1 MAPPSGQRHVCHCGR
16 GFLRKEHLRRH
27 QAIHS
32 SPSFTCHVCSRSFSR
47 SSSVVSRPKGR
58 RLKVRKPG
66 RYSDLLRRHLTLHD
80 GPAHSDSKR
89 VRACDACHASKIRC
103 DGGTRC
109 SLCTKRGID
118 CAFTRG
124 PGPNGTSDLQR
135 RSVSSLPSTSKSHS
149 PDTPTPSI
157 PTSDADGTVKTVT
170 SLSTSYTDIVG
181 PADQATQHLNPSIAT
196 AGLKLILNVIS
207 NPLSSETMSRNRL
220 QLPEEIEKWSSECL
234 RAYITNFHDRW
245 PILHIPTFEREVIS
259 IGLRSTAIM
268 IGSWVRNET
277 ADNSLVYD
285 IHSILVKNLL
295 ADLND
300 TLMKKGRLLYSLLV
314 TVFRQL
320 KVFNAEAVEHQ
331 IRIHFSGDFPPW
343 AFAMKEKWK
352 RLTTNLFKLDTY
364 ISLLTQQPPSV
375 QREEMSLGLTSTF
388 ALWNAYGL
396 DVFFRRWPSEP
407 LERSSYKICDLAL
420 GSQQPIS
427 PVMLV
432 EDIQIR
438 MMGVTNYVW
447 ILSKMRG
454 NPNPALCASA
464 DQKELIATR
473 LKRCKLQLDG
483 MAALWM
489 DPEQHKMHIEFL
501 LRAYMGSEEPFHNDW
516 EKYSRGRFFSYVFSA
531 TMMYHLL
538 SMHIYADAQSYMQ
551 NLPGITSSLA
561 PCGITLPNPPNTAE
575 IKEWAMSMDSR
586 IAVSH
591 AIVAY
596 RVYSGHVSPSELKAE
611 VVDPIAH
618 MTIAVGAGILW
629 TWIQNNGMTCTCDCM
644 NVPLVDGLDFGFVRL
659 ETGKSPEV
667 ESWIRTGGDVWLNG
681 VQVCKCNVGVWLS
694 PFAAILAHGAR
705 KWEIGNA
712 FAQKLWNQLGLQ
724 RSV

>member
-1 MAPPSGQRHVCHCGR
+1 MA
-16 GFLRKEHLRRH
+16 
-27 QAIHS
+27 
-32 SPSFTCHVCSRSFSR
+32 
-47 SSSVVSRPKGR
+47 
-58 RLKVRKPG
+58 
-66 RYSDLLRRHLTLHD
+66 LLTQTL
-80 GPAHSDSKR
+80 
-89 VRACDACHASKIRC
+89 
-103 DGGTRC
+103 
-109 SLCTKRGID
+109 
-118 CAFTRG
+118 
-124 PGPNGTSDLQR
+124 NG
-135 RSVSSLPSTSKSHS
+135 SVSSLPSTSKSHS
-149 PDTPTPSI
+149 PGTPTPSI
-157 PTSDADGTVKTVT
+157 PTSDADGTSKTVT
-170 SLSTSYTDIVG
+170 SLSTSYADVVG
-181 PADQATQHLNPSIAT
+181 PADPGAQHLDPSIAT

-234 RAYITNFHDRW
+234 RAYITHFHDRW

-285 IHSILVKNLL
+285 IHTILVKNLL
-295 ADLND
+295 ADLTESTVDAAGVWPIRTLQSGLLNVIFAFECGND
-300 TLMKKGRLLYSLLV
+300 KLMKKARLLYSLLV

-320 KVFNAEAVEHQ
+320 KVFSAEAVEHQ

-352 RLTTNLFKLDTY
+352 RLTTSLFKLDTY
-364 ISLLTQQPPSV
+364 ISLLTQQPPSI

-427 PVMLV
+427 PIMLV

-464 DQKELIATR
+464 DQKELISTR

-501 LRAYMGSEEPFHNDW
+501 LRAYMGSEEPFHDDW

-531 TMMYHLL
+531 TMMYHIL

-561 PCGITLPNPPNTAE
+561 PCGITLPNTPNTAE

-596 RVYSGHVSPSELKAE
+596 RVYSGHVSLSELKAE
-611 VVDPIAH
+611 IVDPIAH

-667 ESWIRTGGDVWLNG
+667 ENWIRNGGNIWLNG

-705 KWEIGNA
+705 KWEIGNT

>member
-1 MAPPSGQRHVCHCGR
+1 
-16 GFLRKEHLRRH
+16 
-27 QAIHS
+27 
-32 SPSFTCHVCSRSFSR
+32 
-47 SSSVVSRPKGR
+47 
-58 RLKVRKPG
+58 
-66 RYSDLLRRHLTLHD
+66 
-80 GPAHSDSKR
+80 
-89 VRACDACHASKIRC
+89 
-103 DGGTRC
+103 
-109 SLCTKRGID
+109 
-118 CAFTRG
+118 
-124 PGPNGTSDLQR
+124 
-135 RSVSSLPSTSKSHS
+135 
-149 PDTPTPSI
+149 
-157 PTSDADGTVKTVT
+157 
-170 SLSTSYTDIVG
+170 
-181 PADQATQHLNPSIAT
+181 
-196 AGLKLILNVIS
+196 
-207 NPLSSETMSRNRL
+207 
-220 QLPEEIEKWSSECL
+220 
-234 RAYITNFHDRW
+234 
-245 PILHIPTFEREVIS
+245 
-259 IGLRSTAIM
+259 M
-268 IGSWVRNET
+268 IGSWIRNET
-277 ADNSLVYD
+277 ADSSLVYD

-295 ADLND
+295 ADLTETTVDAAGVWPIRTLQSALLNVIFAFECGND
-300 TLMKKGRLLYSLLV
+300 KLMKKARLLYSLLV

-320 KVFNAEAVEHQ
+320 KVFSAEAVEHQ

-352 RLTTNLFKLDTY
+352 RLATNLFKLDTY

-501 LRAYMGSEEPFHNDW
+501 LRAYMGSEEPFHDDW

-561 PCGITLPNPPNTAE
+561 PCGVTLPNPPKIAE
-575 IKEWAMSMDSR
+575 IKEWATSMDSR

-618 MTIAVGAGILW
+618 MTIAVGAGVLW
-629 TWIQNNGMTCTCDCM
+629 TWIQNNGMTCTCNCM

-667 ESWIRTGGDVWLNG
+667 ENWIRNGGDVWLNG

>member
-1 MAPPSGQRHVCHCGR
+1 MRH
-16 GFLRKEHLRRH
+16 
-27 QAIHS
+27 
-32 SPSFTCHVCSRSFSR
+32 
-47 SSSVVSRPKGR
+47 
-58 RLKVRKPG
+58 
-66 RYSDLLRRHLTLHD
+66 
-80 GPAHSDSKR
+80 
-89 VRACDACHASKIRC
+89 
-103 DGGTRC
+103 
-109 SLCTKRGID
+109 
-118 CAFTRG
+118 
-124 PGPNGTSDLQR
+124 
-135 RSVSSLPSTSKSHS
+135 
-149 PDTPTPSI
+149 
-157 PTSDADGTVKTVT
+157 
-170 SLSTSYTDIVG
+170 
-181 PADQATQHLNPSIAT
+181 
-196 AGLKLILNVIS
+196 
-207 NPLSSETMSRNRL
+207 
-220 QLPEEIEKWSSECL
+220 
-234 RAYITNFHDRW
+234 FHDRW

-259 IGLRSTAIM
+259 IGLRSTVIM
-268 IGSWVRNET
+268 IGSWVQNET
-277 ADNSLVYD
+277 AGNSIVFE
-285 IHSILVKNLL
+285 IHSNLVKTLL
-295 ADLND
+295 ADLTETTVDPAGVWPIRTLQSALLNVIFAFESGNEK
-300 TLMKKGRLLYSLLV
+300 LMKKARLLYSLLV

-352 RLTTNLFKLDTY
+352 RLTTTLFKLDTY

-388 ALWNAYGL
+388 ALWNAHGL

-420 GSQQPIS
+420 GSHQPIS

-464 DQKELIATR
+464 DQKELISAR

-483 MAALWM
+483 MTALWM

-501 LRAYMGSEEPFHNDW
+501 LRAYMGSEEPFHEDW

-561 PCGITLPNPPNTAE
+561 PCGITLMYPPNTAE
-575 IKEWAMSMDSR
+575 IKEWATSMDSR

-591 AIVAY
+591 AIFAY
-596 RVYSGHVSPSELKAE
+596 RIYGGHISPSELKEE

-644 NVPLVDGLDFGFVRL
+644 NVPLVDGLDFGFVCL

-667 ESWIRTGGDVWLNG
+667 ENWIRNGGNIWLHG
-681 VQVCKCNVGVWLS
+681 IQLCKCNVEVWLS
-694 PFAAILAHGAR
+694 PFAAILSEGAR

-712 FAQKLWNQLGLQ
+712 FAQKLWHQLGLQ

>member
-1 MAPPSGQRHVCHCGR
+1 MA
-16 GFLRKEHLRRH
+16 
-27 QAIHS
+27 
-32 SPSFTCHVCSRSFSR
+32 
-47 SSSVVSRPKGR
+47 
-58 RLKVRKPG
+58 
-66 RYSDLLRRHLTLHD
+66 LLTQILN
-80 GPAHSDSKR
+80 G
-89 VRACDACHASKIRC
+89 
-103 DGGTRC
+103 
-109 SLCTKRGID
+109 
-118 CAFTRG
+118 G
-124 PGPNGTSDLQR
+124 PGPNGTSSLQR

-149 PDTPTPSI
+149 PDAPTPSI
-157 PTSDADGTVKTVT
+157 PTSDADDTSKTVT
-170 SLSTSYTDIVG
+170 SLSTSYVDILG
-181 PADQATQHLNPSIAT
+181 PADQATQHLDPSIAT

-220 QLPEEIEKWSSECL
+220 QLPEEIDKWSSECL
-234 RAYITNFHDRW
+234 RAYVTHFHDRW

-277 ADNSLVYD
+277 ADHSLVYD

-295 ADLND
+295 ADLTETTVDAAGVWPIRTLQSALLNVIFAFECGND
-300 TLMKKGRLLYSLLV
+300 KLMKKGRLLYSLLV

-320 KVFNAEAVEHQ
+320 KVFSAEAVEHQ

-352 RLTTNLFKLDTY
+352 RLATNLFKLDTY

-427 PVMLV
+427 PIMLV

-501 LRAYMGSEEPFHNDW
+501 LRAYMGSEEPFHDDW

-561 PCGITLPNPPNTAE
+561 PCGVTLPYPPNTAE
-575 IKEWAMSMDSR
+575 IKEWATSMDSR

-618 MTIAVGAGILW
+618 MTIAVGAGVLW
-629 TWIQNNGMTCTCDCM
+629 TWIQNNGMTCTCNCM

-667 ESWIRTGGDVWLNG
+667 ENWIRNGGDIWLNG
-681 VQVCKCNVGVWLS
+681 VQVS
-694 PFAAILAHGAR
+694 R

-724 RSV
+724 RSI

>member
-1 MAPPSGQRHVCHCGR
+1 M
-16 GFLRKEHLRRH
+16 
-27 QAIHS
+27 
-32 SPSFTCHVCSRSFSR
+32 
-47 SSSVVSRPKGR
+47 
-58 RLKVRKPG
+58 
-66 RYSDLLRRHLTLHD
+66 
-80 GPAHSDSKR
+80 
-89 VRACDACHASKIRC
+89 
-103 DGGTRC
+103 
-109 SLCTKRGID
+109 
-118 CAFTRG
+118 
-124 PGPNGTSDLQR
+124 
-135 RSVSSLPSTSKSHS
+135 
-149 PDTPTPSI
+149 
-157 PTSDADGTVKTVT
+157 T
-170 SLSTSYTDIVG
+170 SLSASYTDILG
-181 PADQATQHLNPSIAT
+181 PAELGTQHLDPSIAT

-234 RAYITNFHDRW
+234 RAYITHFHDRW

-295 ADLND
+295 ADLTETTVDAAGVWPIRTLQSALLNVIFAFECGND
-300 TLMKKGRLLYSLLV
+300 KLMKKGRLLYSLLV

-320 KVFNAEAVEHQ
+320 KVFSAEAVEHQ

-352 RLTTNLFKLDTY
+352 RLATNLFKLDTY

-464 DQKELIATR
+464 DQKELISTR

-644 NVPLVDGLDFGFVRL
+644 NVPLVDGVDFGFVRL

-667 ESWIRTGGDVWLNG
+667 ESWIRNGGDVWLNG

-712 FAQKLWNQLGLQ
+712 FAQKLWNQLGLE
-724 RSV
+724 RSI